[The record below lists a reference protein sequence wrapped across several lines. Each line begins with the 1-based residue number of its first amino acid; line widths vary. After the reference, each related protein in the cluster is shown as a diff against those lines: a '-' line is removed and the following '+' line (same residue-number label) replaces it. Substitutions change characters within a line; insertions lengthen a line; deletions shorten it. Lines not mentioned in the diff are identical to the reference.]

1 MTAVTR
7 RARHCVPALAVTL
20 ALAATCAA
28 APRPTVG
35 VLVAPA
41 GAGLSETEARAA
53 DALVAAL
60 VKRDLRVVLL
70 HDQSPLL
77 RARNTQL
84 PAITAGDD
92 WTPLGPVLGR
102 LATRLQLDYV
112 ALIAVS
118 PADTEDAPS
127 RVMLVVRD
135 GRAQS
140 VALSSPGASGDAWPE
155 AFGERA
161 AERLVALID
170 ELGEPQEP
178 DDEAVTAPAPAP
190 AAPAEPTAPAPPGPA
205 LIEET
210 GAPAPVI
217 EPLTA
222 PAEEGRPPTEMTD
235 PLALAQQAYER
246 GDYEGALR
254 LLRELGTTADTD
266 ARMHLLRAKVLLAMQ
281 VRAEAM
287 AALERAV
294 ALDPTLVEARLW
306 LARLQAEQGLW
317 QAAIEQYELALAAEP
332 ANHEALLGLARVYR
346 DHGHRRKAIELLTTA
361 KDAGQGDADVL
372 VLLAELH
379 EAEGELEMAQ
389 RLLVQAAALT
399 GGDRTAEILARL
411 GDLYA
416 QRGLHREALSCYQR
430 AAEITPSRA
439 SMAQRRYLEV
449 MAAADNSVSNALT
462 VGWSAFHDYVDNQV
476 GEREP
481 VFRALSQVRDQIEE
495 ALQFADS
502 VTPPE
507 ALRTEHARRQY
518 AYSLALEATVAAL
531 TYLDLG
537 EPEMKTRA
545 ALCYQDALAEFGAL
559 RSELGR

>member
-7 RARHCVPALAVTL
+7 RARRRAPALAVTL

-28 APRPTVG
+28 AAPPTVG
-35 VLVAPA
+35 VLVARA
-41 GAGLSETEARAA
+41 GEGLSETEARAA

-60 VKRDLRVVLL
+60 VERDLRAVLL

-84 PAITAGDD
+84 PAIAATDD

-102 LATRLQLDYV
+102 LAARLQLDYV
-112 ALIAVS
+112 ALIAVA

-127 RVMLVVRD
+127 RLMLVVRD

-140 VALSSPGASGDAWPE
+140 VALGPPGVSDDAGPE
-155 AFGERA
+155 AFGERV

-170 ELGEPQEP
+170 KLGEPQEP
-178 DDEAVTAPAPAP
+178 DDEAVTAPAPA
-190 AAPAEPTAPAPPGPA
+190 APAEPTAPTTPAPA

-210 GAPAPVI
+210 GAPVI
-217 EPLTA
+217 EPPTA
-222 PAEEGRPPTEMTD
+222 PGEEGRPPDEMTD
-235 PLALAQQAYER
+235 PLVPAQQAYER

-266 ARMHLLRAKVLLAMQ
+266 ARLHLLHAKVLLAMQ
-281 VRAEAM
+281 ARAEAL

-317 QAAIEQYELALAAEP
+317 QAAVEQYELALAAEP

-399 GGDRTAEILARL
+399 GGDRTAEILERL

-416 QRGLHREALSCYQR
+416 QRRLHREALSCYQR
-430 AAEITPSRA
+430 AAEINPSRA

-449 MAAADNSVSNALT
+449 MAAADNSVSDALT
-462 VGWSAFHDYVDNQV
+462 AGWSAFRDYVDHQV

-481 VFRALSQVRDQIEE
+481 VFRAFSQVRDQIEE
-495 ALQFADS
+495 ALEFADS

-507 ALRTEHARRQY
+507 ALRAEHARRQY

-545 ALCYQDALAEFGAL
+545 ALCYQDALAEFDAL
-559 RSELGR
+559 RGELGR